1 MELSSILVSPNL
13 FKDHC
18 HSCNLEDAKKSK
30 GMDSSESLREEN
42 VLLRE

>member
-1 MELSSILVSPNL
+1 MELSSTLESPNL

-18 HSCNLEDAKKSK
+18 HTCNLEDAKKFK

-42 VLLRE
+42 ALLRE